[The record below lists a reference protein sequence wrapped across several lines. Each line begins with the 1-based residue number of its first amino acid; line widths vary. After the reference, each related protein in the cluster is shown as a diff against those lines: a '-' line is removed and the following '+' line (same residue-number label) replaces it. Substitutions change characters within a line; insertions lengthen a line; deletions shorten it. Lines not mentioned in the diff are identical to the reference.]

1 MFRELIDHAKVAAG
15 SVVARYFARI
25 SVAVPFVV
33 ALGFA
38 TAALTLVLIER
49 YGQVAAYWIV
59 AAAFTLVGVLAGL
72 FVSVREQEEDRA
84 EQGAEA
90 ETGAN
95 VAAQAATELPVAALG
110 ALLSTPGG
118 LAAALGSAK
127 MLGRNLPLVVLM
139 LLIGVLLLPG
149 EAAPDAQSAAD
160 APHEPNAAVPSRAG
174 AVSVQE
180 AA

>member
-1 MFRELIDHAKVAAG
+1 MFRELIDHAKAAAG
-15 SVVARYFARI
+15 SLVARYFARI

-38 TAALTLVLIER
+38 VAALTIMLVER
-49 YGQVAAYWIV
+49 YGQITAYWIV

-84 EQGAEA
+84 EQDATA

-110 ALLSTPGG
+110 ALLSSPGG
-118 LAAALGSAK
+118 LAAALGSAR
-127 MLGRNLPLVVLM
+127 MLGRNLPLVMLM
-139 LLIGVLLLPG
+139 VLIGVLLLPG
-149 EAAPDAQSAAD
+149 EAAPDTQSAAA
-160 APHEPNAAVPSRAG
+160 APHEPNAADPLPAG
-174 AVSVQE
+174 AVSVQV